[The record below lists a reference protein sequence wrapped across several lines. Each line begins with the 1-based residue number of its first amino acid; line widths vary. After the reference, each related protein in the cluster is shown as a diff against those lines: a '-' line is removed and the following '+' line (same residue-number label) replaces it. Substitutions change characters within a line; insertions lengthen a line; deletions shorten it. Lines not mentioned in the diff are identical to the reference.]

1 MRLHIEN
8 GGTTAL
14 ATPWPFRGAVAAGAS
29 KDLVIQDKGIE
40 ALVGMTFYLMCQR
53 KDGVVARLFRG
64 TPEKEYE
71 VVLKGAMPSFVEK
84 VG

>member
-8 GGTTAL
+8 GGTSAL
-14 ATPWPFRGAVAAGAS
+14 ATPWPFRGEVAAGTS
-29 KDLVIQDKGIE
+29 KDLMLQDKGIE
-40 ALVGMTFYLMCQR
+40 ALVGMTFYKMCQR

-71 VVLKGAMPSFVEK
+71 VVQHGAVAMLEEK
-84 VG
+84 P